1 MWHLEKRQSEIK
13 DLKPGS
19 FVLIDE
25 IPCKVDSVQ
34 ISRPGKHGS
43 SKARLAASG
52 IFDNQKRIIVKPAG
66 AKIDV
71 PIIEKKSMQVIAI
84 IGSNVQLMDLVDFTT
99 TEVPIP
105 EELLGQLTEGEE
117 VLVWKFGSYIMLK
130 GKKG

>member
-1 MWHLEKRQSEIK
+1 MEKRQSQVK

-19 FVLIDE
+19 FVLIDDF
-25 IPCKVDSVQ
+25 PCKVDSVQ
-34 ISRPGKHGS
+34 ISKTGKHGS
-43 SKARLAASG
+43 AKARLAASG
-52 IFDNQKRIIVKPAG
+52 VFDNQKRIIVKPAD

-105 EELLGQLTEGEE
+105 AELLGQLTEGEE
-117 VLVWKFGSYIMLK
+117 VLVWKFGSYLMLK

>member
-1 MWHLEKRQSEIK
+1 MEKRQSEIK

-19 FVLIDE
+19 FVLIDDV
-25 IPCKVDSVQ
+25 PCKVDSVQ

-43 SKARLAASG
+43 AKARLAASG

-105 EELLGQLTEGEE
+105 AELLGQLTEGEE
-117 VLVWKFGSYIMLK
+117 VLVWKFGSYLMLK

>member
-1 MWHLEKRQSEIK
+1 MEKRQSEIK

>member
-1 MWHLEKRQSEIK
+1 MEKRQSEVK

-19 FVLIDE
+19 FVLIDDV
-25 IPCKVDSVQ
+25 PCKVDSVH
-34 ISRPGKHGS
+34 ISKTGKHGS
-43 SKARLAASG
+43 AKARLAASG
-52 IFDNQKRIIVKPAG
+52 VFDNQKRIIVKPAA

-105 EELLGQLTEGEE
+105 AELLGQLTGGEE
-117 VLVWKFGSYIMLK
+117 VLVWKFGSYLMLK